1 MAQRSASQTSPSNT
15 AFCDHIGALQPLTG
29 TNRCSSRKISGSDC
43 TAHYYRYP
51 DNAYRQCTW
60 SNNMCGFAPD
70 TVQCGRPMPP
80 PPPPPPPLISCEQQ
94 VGKTQSSCFEHTG
107 EGQLACAS
115 HITQDAQGALHPC
128 KWAQAHPV
136 KHPEEMGCISDPSY
150 ALLCSPP
157 PSPPSPPP
165 PPSPPSPPPPPLPPG
180 GPPPPS
186 PPPSPTPP
194 PNNEFCATWRMEAL
208 APFTTCD
215 TRENSDDCEDSYIQK
230 SNGAYRPCV
239 WASSPDAPDSCK
251 PADQD
256 ILCWTPR
263 PPPSPSPPPT
273 MTCSDARV
281 RTEKCNARP
290 PRELGKGS
298 CSVHYEQDG
307 YREYPCVW
315 GASENGGEA
324 CFVDKDHPI
333 WCAPPRPP
341 PHPPSPPPPMPP
353 PPPPPPPSPPLPPP
367 PPLPPSPPPP
377 SPPPAPMSP
386 PPNHAFCDSDQF
398 VQVSQ
403 CGVSSQDQ
411 CDVHYV
417 VVDYN
422 IFRRC
427 EWGGT
432 GCHPVADTIHCWHPS
447 SPPPPSSPPAPPTP
461 PPHPPPPPPPPSPP
475 PPLPPPPPLQP
486 PPPSSPPP
494 PSPPLSCDGLRGLQ
508 RVADCDAL
516 PQATCDAHYT
526 VLASTPQSAFHPCV
540 WDVVNHFLQRKSCT
554 HSSAYTV
561 DDCLPPPS
569 LPPPPPSPP
578 LPSPPTPPPPEH
590 EFCDHMDE
598 WEPLFEPNWCF
609 TRAYE
614 GDCVT
619 RYMVEGGDRYSPCVW
634 HPGAGCRK
642 HVNIIQCWH
651 PSSPPPPAPPSPPP
665 APPSPPSPPRQPPL
679 PKPPPTPP
687 PPLRPPPARS
697 SLAASTAAAATLG
710 SERAAALKA
719 AGAGNETLTVFA
731 SAMAGVLL
739 ALVFALLLCTV
750 GMWVRCRRQVK
761 YRPTRLI
768 PAHEPASEATGE
780 DGLNGSVGIIRSQ
793 RNGRFREMEPEDD
806 DQYIL

>member
-1 MAQRSASQTSPSNT
+1 MGSQAPTTTPTSTPSVAPSSAAPTVTPTAMPEFDYYALVDASFSDTDITIVDSESELETFETLLRVTVADAAGVALASAQIYEYAAGSLVASMLIGFGDSDEFSAASSSSLGTTLASALGARMSAYGTVSVSVVFVQPTGSPSWAPSLAPSTTPT
-15 AFCDHIGALQPLTG
+15 ATPTITPT
-29 TNRCSSRKISGSDC
+29 TTTPTS
-43 TAHYYRYP
+43 
-51 DNAYRQCTW
+51 
-60 SNNMCGFAPD
+60 AP
-70 TVQCGRPMPP
+70 T
-80 PPPPPPPLISCEQQ
+80 
-94 VGKTQSSCFEHTG
+94 
-107 EGQLACAS
+107 
-115 HITQDAQGALHPC
+115 
-128 KWAQAHPV
+128 
-136 KHPEEMGCISDPSY
+136 
-150 ALLCSPP
+150 
-157 PSPPSPPP
+157 
-165 PPSPPSPPPPPLPPG
+165 
-180 GPPPPS
+180 
-186 PPPSPTPP
+186 PSPT
-194 PNNEFCATWRMEAL
+194 T
-208 APFTTCD
+208 
-215 TRENSDDCEDSYIQK
+215 S
-230 SNGAYRPCV
+230 
-239 WASSPDAPDSCK
+239 
-251 PADQD
+251 
-256 ILCWTPR
+256 TPTQ
-263 PPPSPSPPPT
+263 PPT
-273 MTCSDARV
+273 QAP
-281 RTEKCNARP
+281 TETDSPIAVLMLP
-290 PRELGKGS
+290 
-298 CSVHYEQDG
+298 
-307 YREYPCVW
+307 
-315 GASENGGEA
+315 AS
-324 CFVDKDHPI
+324 
-333 WCAPPRPP
+333 
-341 PHPPSPPPPMPP
+341 
-353 PPPPPPPSPPLPPP
+353 
-367 PPLPPSPPPP
+367 
-377 SPPPAPMSP
+377 
-386 PPNHAFCDSDQF
+386 
-398 VQVSQ
+398 
-403 CGVSSQDQ
+403 
-411 CDVHYV
+411 
-417 VVDYN
+417 
-422 IFRRC
+422 
-427 EWGGT
+427 
-432 GCHPVADTIHCWHPS
+432 
-447 SPPPPSSPPAPPTP
+447 
-461 PPHPPPPPPPPSPP
+461 PPPPPPPPSPP